1 MLPALELSENAIN
14 FIPTALN
21 DVSTAS
27 LSVCN
32 PVLSRLNSAVIRGAV
47 QPQGTKSFEFIVP
60 TGFPITVCPQV
71 GVVKLGEVS
80 FQKNNIFAHSETYM
94 HLQTNTQSV
103 SVQVQFSPKLVTDQI
118 QEEAL
123 RVAKEL
129 LPPPNLPSKPEETDS
144 ETLNVRHTHSDL
156 HFSDLTLTC
165 FCALIVQKK
174 KSKRQ
179 PSRAGNKTS
188 LPTSSKTSLA
198 SSSQTKASS
207 SDGTGGGSKETLVME
222 QHVDTPKEGFVNT
235 CINVNISPVVFL
247 PSHCRSALWW
257 KACTNLLSSYENSY
271 LQLSIP
277 CFVSSSAATGLLSE
291 TPSYRYSSFA
301 YELTLCNSYN
311 LLCNV

>member
-1 MLPALELSENAIN
+1 
-14 FIPTALN
+14 
-21 DVSTAS
+21 
-27 LSVCN
+27 
-32 PVLSRLNSAVIRGAV
+32 
-47 QPQGTKSFEFIVP
+47 
-60 TGFPITVCPQV
+60 
-71 GVVKLGEVS
+71 
-80 FQKNNIFAHSETYM
+80 M

-129 LPPPNLPSKPEETDS
+129 LPPSNLPSKPEETDS
-144 ETLNVRHTHSDL
+144 ETLNVRHTHFDL

-277 CFVSSSAATGLLSE
+277 CFVSSSAATGVLTE
-291 TPSYRYSSFA
+291 TPLYRYSSFA
-301 YELTLCNSYN
+301 
-311 LLCNV
+311 